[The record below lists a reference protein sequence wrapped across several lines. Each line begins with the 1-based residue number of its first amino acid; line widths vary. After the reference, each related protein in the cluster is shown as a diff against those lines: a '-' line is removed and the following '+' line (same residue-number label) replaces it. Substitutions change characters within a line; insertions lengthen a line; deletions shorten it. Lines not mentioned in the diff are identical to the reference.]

1 MKNPLRKRLPR
12 ELKGELGKYLVVFI
26 LMVLTIGMVSG
37 FLVADGSMIVAYNDG
52 FEKYNIENGN
62 FRTNQQIYK
71 SQKEEIQ
78 NLGIKLYENFYIE
91 EPLDNGSTMRFF
103 KNRTEI
109 NGVCLMKGELPKA
122 TGEIAIDRMYADNND
137 LKVGDTL
144 KSQSGKQTWKI
155 TGLVAL
161 SDYSCL
167 FQNNND
173 SMFDSVKF
181 GVSVVT
187 PEEFDTLDQD
197 KLQYNYSWIYD
208 KQPKTE
214 KEEKDVSEELME
226 NIGEIVTLEA
236 FVPRYLNQ
244 AITFT
249 GDDMGSDKAMMII
262 LLYIVIV
269 IMAFVFGI
277 TISNTIRRESGVI
290 GTLRASGYTRRELI
304 RHYMALPVLVTLVG
318 ALVGNI
324 LGYTVFK
331 NVCAGMYYGSYSLP
345 TYVTVWSAEAFLL
358 TTVVPVIIMLVV
370 NYGVLR
376 HKLRLSPLKFLRR
389 DLSGRKRKKA
399 IYLSPVI
406 KIFSR
411 FRLRVIFQN
420 MSNYLVLFIGII
432 FANLLLMFGLL
443 LPSALSH
450 YQVEIQNNM
459 LAKYQYMLQI
469 PASAVSGNKFDG
481 LISLLEF
488 YMDSRTD
495 NEDAEEFS
503 VYSLNTLPGKYK
515 SEEVLLY
522 GIEPDSRY
530 VEIDFNDTK
539 DTYESS
545 ENTTDTKDKKDEAG
559 NKVKAD
565 NKNTANAEK
574 ESAAVYISSAYA
586 DKLLLHVG
594 DTITLKEKYEKEKYS
609 FKIAGVYDYTA
620 ALCVFMPRSE
630 LNDIFDLGED
640 YYSGYFSD
648 TELTDIKSQYIG
660 SVVDLDALTKISRQ
674 LDVSMG
680 SMMGMVNGFAIVI
693 YMVLIYLLS
702 KIIIEKNAQSISMV
716 KILGYTN
723 GEISRLDILSTSM
736 VVVLCLLLSLPL
748 ETVIMK
754 VLFRE
759 MMLSSISGWITL
771 WINPMIYLQMF
782 AAGIVT
788 YTVVALLEF
797 RRIKKVPMDE
807 ALKNVE

>member
-26 LMVLTIGMVSG
+26 LMVASIGFVSG
-37 FLVADGSMIVAYNDG
+37 FLVADNSMLIAYNEG
-52 FEKYNIENGN
+52 FGKYNIEDGN
-62 FRTNQQIYK
+62 FRTAEQVHKTQR
-71 SQKEEIQ
+71 EEIEA
-78 NLGIKLYENFYIE
+78 LGVKLYDNYYVE

-103 KNRTEI
+103 KNRQQVDK
-109 NGVCLMKGELPKA
+109 VCLMKGELPA
-122 TGEIAIDRMYADNND
+122 GTGEIAIDRMYADNNN
-137 LKVGDTL
+137 LSVGDTL
-144 KSQSGKQTWKI
+144 RSGKRTWKI

-173 SMFDSVKF
+173 SMFDAVKF

-187 PEEFDTLDQD
+187 EEEFDSLDQE

-208 KQPKTE
+208 EKPKTE
-214 KEEKDVSEELME
+214 KEEKEVSEDLME
-226 NIGEIVTLEA
+226 DMGKIVTLEA

-249 GDDMGSDKAMMII
+249 GDDMGGDKAMMIM
-262 LLYIVIV
+262 LLYIIMV

-277 TISNTIRRESGVI
+277 TISNTIRKEAGVI
-290 GTLRASGYTRRELI
+290 GTLRASGYTRQELI
-304 RHYMALPVLVTLVG
+304 LHYMTLPVLVTFVG
-318 ALVGNI
+318 ALIGNI
-324 LGYTVFK
+324 LGYTVLK
-331 NVCAGMYYGSYSLP
+331 DVCADMYYGSYSLP
-345 TYVTVWSAEAFLL
+345 TYVTVWNGEAFGL
-358 TTVVPVIIMLVV
+358 TTLVPVVIMLVV

-376 HKLRLSPLKFLRR
+376 HKLKLSPLKFLRR
-389 DLSGRKRKKA
+389 DLSGRKQKRA
-399 IYLSPVI
+399 IYLSPKM

-420 MSNYLVLFIGII
+420 MSNYMVLFIGIL

-459 LAKYQYMLQI
+459 LAKYQYMLQV
-469 PASAVSGNKFDG
+469 PVSAVSGNKFDG

-503 VYSLNTLPGKYK
+503 AYSLNTLPGKYK

-530 VEIDFNDTK
+530 VTIDFN
-539 DTYESS
+539 
-545 ENTTDTKDKKDEAG
+545 NTKDKKDEAG
-559 NKVKAD
+559 NKEKAD
-565 NKNTANAEK
+565 NKNTENAEK
-574 ESAAVYISSAYA
+574 ESAAVYISSAYV
-586 DKLLLHVG
+586 DKFLLHVG

-680 SMMGMVNGFAIVI
+680 SMMGMVNGFAIMI
-693 YMVLIYLLS
+693 YMVLVYLLS

-723 GEISRLDILSTSM
+723 GEISKLYIMSTSL
-736 VVVLCLLLSLPL
+736 VVVFCLLLSLPL

-771 WINPMIYLQMF
+771 WIDPMIYVQMF
-782 AAGIVT
+782 AAGIIT
-788 YTVVALLEF
+788 YGIVALLEF
-797 RRIKKVPMDE
+797 RRVKKVPMDE